1 MIHVGG
7 ALGVLALKVK
17 NSYPEMHCITF
28 DSPHVGNLFMSI
40 FSDSWPKTD
49 FIFMGNIIHDWD
61 YPGKALLLKK
71 SCENLNKG
79 GMFVCIE
86 DFLEEKR

>member
-1 MIHVGG
+1 
-7 ALGVLALKVK
+7 
-17 NSYPEMHCITF
+17 
-28 DSPHVGNLFMSI
+28 MSI